1 MFYCWYWLF
10 TYLQLGAHRWVKF
23 RFWQTLTY
31 MIFYLDGAPRRRDG
45 TLTCRPHPSREDS
58 LYGLPYGSEP
68 PRVKGSPIPHPP
80 TPTPQPHHPQTLS

>member
-31 MIFYLDGAPRRRDG
+31 MIFYLDGAPRRRDT
-45 TLTCRPHPSREDS
+45 TLTCRPHPSMED
-58 LYGLPYGSEP
+58 
-68 PRVKGSPIPHPP
+68 
-80 TPTPQPHHPQTLS
+80 

>member
-31 MIFYLDGAPRRRDG
+31 MIFYLDGAPQEAGYDPDVSAASQYGGLACLPPVWVG
-45 TLTCRPHPSREDS
+45 TTAR
-58 LYGLPYGSEP
+58 
-68 PRVKGSPIPHPP
+68 
-80 TPTPQPHHPQTLS
+80 